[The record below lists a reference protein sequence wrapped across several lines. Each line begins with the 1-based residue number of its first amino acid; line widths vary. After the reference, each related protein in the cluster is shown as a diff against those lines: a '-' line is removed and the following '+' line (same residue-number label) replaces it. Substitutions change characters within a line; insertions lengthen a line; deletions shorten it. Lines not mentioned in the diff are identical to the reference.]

1 MRVDPSYITN
11 LVGSLDQAQA
21 NEQQL
26 SSELSSGVSITSLSQ
41 NPVGAGENVLL
52 LNQIQQDDSF
62 TQSSSLVTGQLQVA
76 DSALGSVVSELT
88 QAISL
93 ATSANNG
100 TMNASDVK
108 SIGNQISGILD
119 EVQSL
124 ANTSYQGQY
133 IFAGGQTG
141 TAPFSTSTATS
152 PAVTTYS
159 GDEDVNYLGLPNG
172 QKIQLNVPGDQ
183 IFLGS
188 GANSVFGA
196 LNALVADYSTGTVN
210 TSQAVSDTEALGT
223 ALNYVS
229 QQRVTVDNSITQ
241 ISAASSAVTNEETQ
255 LTTAQTDLMQADI
268 PTVSTQLSLAETQ
281 QTALED
287 VIAQLESTSN
297 NLFSKLRA
305 INRARVRFS
314 ISDSLCPTLYT
325 ECERASLVRSHAIS
339 MECYARASLCAMAQ
353 PLFALARRDL
363 FRPACRNVDRQKR
376 SWFCLGYARGTP
388 ALPRLDG

>member
-1 MRVDPSYITN
+1 MRVDPTYITN
-11 LVGSLDQAQA
+11 LVGSLDQAQS

-41 NPVGAGENVLL
+41 NPVGAGQNVLL

-88 QAISL
+88 QAVTL

-108 SIGNQISGILD
+108 SIGSQISGILD

-124 ANTSYQGQY
+124 ANTSYEGQF

-141 TAPFSTSTATS
+141 AAPFSTSAASS
-152 PAVTTYS
+152 PGVTMYS
-159 GDEDVNYLGLPNG
+159 GDADVNYLELPNG

-183 IFLGS
+183 IFLG
-188 GANSVFGA
+188 GGTNSVFGA
-196 LNALVADYSTGTVN
+196 LNALVADYSSGKVD
-210 TSQAVSDTEALGT
+210 TSQAVNDTQALGT

-241 ISAASSAVTNEETQ
+241 LSAASSAVTNEATQ

-268 PTVSTQLSLAETQ
+268 PKVATQLSLAETQ

-297 NLFSKLRA
+297 NLFSKL
-305 INRARVRFS
+305 
-314 ISDSLCPTLYT
+314 
-325 ECERASLVRSHAIS
+325 
-339 MECYARASLCAMAQ
+339 Q
-353 PLFALARRDL
+353 P
-363 FRPACRNVDRQKR
+363 
-376 SWFCLGYARGTP
+376 
-388 ALPRLDG
+388 

>member
-11 LVGSLDQAQA
+11 LVGSLDQAQST
-21 NEQQL
+21 EQQL

-41 NPVGAGENVLL
+41 NPVGAGQNVLL

-62 TQSSSLVTGQLQVA
+62 TASSNLVTGQMQVA

-88 QAISL
+88 QAVSL

-108 SIGNQISGILD
+108 SIGSQISGILD

-133 IFAGGQTG
+133 IFAGGQTSA
-141 TAPFSTSTATS
+141 APFSTSTGSS
-152 PAVTTYS
+152 PAVTTYN
-159 GDEDVNYLGLPNG
+159 GDADVNYLGLPNG

-183 IFLGS
+183 LFLGS
-188 GANSVFGA
+188 GTSSVFGA
-196 LNALVADYSTGTVN
+196 LNALVSDYSSGTVD

-223 ALNYVS
+223 ALNFVS

-241 ISAASSAVTNEETQ
+241 LSAASSAVTNEQTQ

-268 PTVSTQLSLAETQ
+268 PTISTQLSLAETQ

-297 NLFSKLRA
+297 NLFSKL
-305 INRARVRFS
+305 
-314 ISDSLCPTLYT
+314 
-325 ECERASLVRSHAIS
+325 
-339 MECYARASLCAMAQ
+339 Q
-353 PLFALARRDL
+353 
-363 FRPACRNVDRQKR
+363 
-376 SWFCLGYARGTP
+376 G
-388 ALPRLDG
+388 